1 MLLLSKAQCSVA
13 LRKVVEVTARAVIIP
28 GEQFC
33 LLENRIDLGGRT
45 WFVRLEVKTNTKA
58 IGKAARTCC
67 RELAPKPELYISN
80 VL

>member
-1 MLLLSKAQCSVA
+1 M
-13 LRKVVEVTARAVIIP
+13 EVTARAVIIP

-33 LLENRIDLGGRT
+33 LLETRIDLGGKT
-45 WFVRLEVKTNTKA
+45 WSVELEVRTNREA